1 MRIKIQIG
9 IVLIALIL
17 LFGAILWIK
26 DVRSRIHDLP
36 SIMESGRLSVLTDSS
51 RLGFSVKGDS
61 VFGFQY
67 EIVKAFADTLG
78 LELVISEKNDLK
90 ACLKDLKSG
99 DYDIIA
105 NFIPTTTEWK
115 NEALFTVPLLTSRQV
130 LVQRML
136 DDSTR
141 SVAITNQ
148 LQLAN
153 DSIYVPLHSPFK
165 MRLKHLSNEIA
176 DTINIFE
183 VKNVSSEQLVRMVS
197 KSQIKYT
204 ICDEQFAH
212 RLKLQHP
219 NIDISLPIG
228 FEQQLSWVVHPK
240 SPLLLEKLNE
250 FLNDFIGSPAY
261 WKIYRKYY

>member
-9 IVLIALIL
+9 IVLVVLLL
-17 LFGAILWIK
+17 LFAAILRIK

-67 EIVKAFADTLG
+67 EIVKVFADTLG
-78 LELVISEKNDLK
+78 LELVISEKTDLK

-99 DYDIIA
+99 DYDVIA
-105 NFIPTTTEWK
+105 NFIPITTEWNK
-115 NEALFTVPLLTSRQV
+115 EALFTIPLLTSRQV
-130 LVQRML
+130 LVQRIL
-136 DDSTR
+136 EDSTQ
-141 SVAITNQ
+141 SVGITNQ

-153 DSIYVPLHSPFK
+153 DSVYIPLHSPFK
-165 MRLKHLSNEIA
+165 MRMKHLSDEIA

-183 VKNVSSEQLVRMVS
+183 VKNVGSEQLVRMVS
-197 KSQIKYT
+197 QSKIKYT
-204 ICDEQFAH
+204 ICDEQFAR
-212 RLKLQHP
+212 RLKHQYP
-219 NIDISLPIG
+219 NIDISIPIG
-228 FEQQLSWVVHPK
+228 FEQHLSWVVHPK
-240 SPLLLEKLNE
+240 SPLLLEKLNA
-250 FLNDFIGSPAY
+250 FLDDFIGSPAY